1 MILDFD
7 GFLQTL
13 LDSHWA
19 SKLALALLISTMIV
33 SDL

>member
-1 MILDFD
+1 MNLDFD

-19 SKLALALLISTMIV
+19 SKFATALLISPMVV